1 MSSDHMLK
9 PPGTLPEQ
17 VTPRPAGG
25 PEYCPHLA
33 MVDDPDTH
41 LLYPDGVHVCRARGQ
56 ARPIDL
62 EHQKRYCLSSLHR
75 DCRRYVPPSAPRG
88 LPQRQ
93 LVAYEGEWLD
103 AEALKPAPRPIS
115 FWRVLGWALLG
126 SAFIL
131 VAIYLAG
138 RILTPTQTVVREVGQ
153 LPTRT
158 LTPSPTRATT
168 PTPSEAVTPTAP
180 ALAIVAQTPTPTPPP
195 GGANYVLSPAAGAVG
210 WVVSSEDRGNHF
222 GDSNIYSGAFEG
234 RVYHG
239 ALQFDVSTIPRGAP
253 IYAATLQLVGLNR
266 ERLGTPGTWE
276 VRILTDT
283 LDFQWSALTYQ
294 DIHNAA
300 VIQSL
305 SPILS
310 SDDLDEQKVNQFPF
324 TPAQLQL
331 LQQRILNEG
340 RLSLR
345 IDGPLVGSKA
355 LFSWDSGYGPTSRGV
370 KPILFV
376 SAGPPPA
383 TPPPREYV
391 VVTNTPTPE
400 NLLTAAAMV
409 ARATLEA
416 TTTGTPTPTPYNL
429 VTATPA
435 DWVVVTATPT
445 PANTAT
451 LAFFDRVATAMAMT
465 TGTPTPVGENVV
477 TANTTQ
483 TWIKV
488 SPVPT
493 PANAETGD
501 G

>member
-75 DCRRYVPPSAPRG
+75 ACRRYVPPSAPRG

-239 ALQFDVSTIPRGAP
+239 ALQFDVSTIPRGGDVTVDMSADGERVTFTL
-253 IYAATLQLVGLNR
+253 AATGINANVSETARIVFGGQVPNG
-266 ERLGTPGTWE
+266 RLDAHSIQPYYTYRLARSLGMGVRFE
-276 VRILTDT
+276 AGEGNVRI
-283 LDFQWSALTYQ
+283 
-294 DIHNAA
+294 
-300 VIQSL
+300 
-305 SPILS
+305 
-310 SDDLDEQKVNQFPF
+310 E
-324 TPAQLQL
+324 
-331 LQQRILNEG
+331 
-340 RLSLR
+340 
-345 IDGPLVGSKA
+345 
-355 LFSWDSGYGPTSRGV
+355 
-370 KPILFV
+370 
-376 SAGPPPA
+376 AGP
-383 TPPPREYV
+383 
-391 VVTNTPTPE
+391 
-400 NLLTAAAMV
+400 
-409 ARATLEA
+409 
-416 TTTGTPTPTPYNL
+416 
-429 VTATPA
+429 A
-435 DWVVVTATPT
+435 D
-445 PANTAT
+445 
-451 LAFFDRVATAMAMT
+451 
-465 TGTPTPVGENVV
+465 
-477 TANTTQ
+477 
-483 TWIKV
+483 
-488 SPVPT
+488 
-493 PANAETGD
+493 
-501 G
+501 